1 MNLNHLYPIFKRDMV
16 AIVLRETPLCHVM
29 ATPRIEARY
38 RTWVALRRDCDQ
50 QIAMGGM
57 LLRITDVELQQ
68 FSPLVLVLIA
78 PDRRSFELPSQVLQL
93 IPGQGVALQFAPEAQ
108 QAIDQLKEA
117 CESSPPDSSAP
128 ETDDPEVS
136 EVKKRRGGGRLQLAT
151 DPQELRRQLE
161 GMTVNQKRQAALA
174 GGRGVRILL
183 MRDINKAVHPFVVK
197 NPRVTVEEVEAFS
210 KMPSVN
216 PDALRQ
222 MAQNRDWTRSISVCR
237 NLVRN
242 PKTPLRE
249 ALMLLEKLPL
259 SDIRMLAKGGAVRA
273 PIQQAARKKIN
284 Q

>member
-1 MNLNHLYPIFKRDMV
+1 
-16 AIVLRETPLCHVM
+16 
-29 ATPRIEARY
+29 
-38 RTWVALRRDCDQ
+38 
-50 QIAMGGM
+50 MGGL
-57 LLRITDVELQQ
+57 LLRITELDLQQ
-68 FSPLVLVLIA
+68 FSPLLLLLVA
-78 PDRRSFELPSQVLQL
+78 PDKRSYELPSQVLQV
-93 IPGQGVALQFAPEAQ
+93 IPGQGVALQFSPEAQ
-108 QAIDQLKEA
+108 PVIGQLKEA
-117 CESSPPDSSAP
+117 CDASTSDSSAP
-128 ETDDPEVS
+128 GIDDPKVRP
-136 EVKKRRGGGRLQLAT
+136 VKERRGGARLQLAT

-161 GMTVNQKRQAALA
+161 GMTVNQKRQAALS
-174 GGRGVRILL
+174 GRREVRFLL

-197 NPRVTVEEVEAFS
+197 NPRVSIEEIEAFS

-237 NLVRN
+237 NLVKN